1 MNGKIKYA
9 LLIVMS
15 VPFTVVRLGR
25 FCRFTRLL
33 KLLRAKMKMRNK
45 SGLFIGL
52 VRHFLENPILFCL
65 PNKLV

>member
-1 MNGKIKYA
+1 MNGKIENA

-15 VPFTVVRLGR
+15 VSFTVVLLGQ

-52 VRHFLENPILFCL
+52 VRHF
-65 PNKLV
+65 